1 MEKRCETRDRLFN
14 EYREALQEWVAS
26 INKLEE
32 EDRVEETRFRAM
44 VARHQYENHI
54 ADHGCGLS

>member
-26 INKLEE
+26 INNLEDE
-32 EDRVEETRFRAM
+32 AHVEETRFRAM

-54 ADHGCGLS
+54 ANHNCSL